1 MGLILRILF
10 LVAAVALGAV
20 GTFFAL
26 RPQPRVLPDPPA
38 LVLQMRE
45 VTRLETLDVSLYK
58 KVTFSREPTAS
69 DALWK
74 DVIHWA
80 ADSLNKKEGRAI
92 VFADVHLGYD
102 FQRIDTS
109 FLQVVG
115 SRVDVVLPPL
125 EVKVELKPGETEVID
140 SNLDSEQTALLLEKA
155 RLAFQK
161 EVSFD
166 QRLKDRARQS
176 AERSLRALF
185 LTLGFTE
192 VRFVEKLSP
201 VTPG

>member
-1 MGLILRILF
+1 MGLVLRILL

-58 KVTFSREPTAS
+58 KVTFSQEPTAS

-74 DVIHWA
+74 DVINFA
-80 ADSLNKKEGRAI
+80 AYSLNKKEGRAI

-109 FLQVVG
+109 SLRVEG

-125 EVKVELKPGETEVID
+125 EAKVELKPGETEVID
-140 SNLDSEQTALLLEKA
+140 SNLDSAQTALLLEKA

-161 EVSFD
+161 EVNFD

-185 LTLGFTE
+185 LSLGFTE